1 MLAECIA
8 LGLFLAGLG
17 LCIVTGIQILY
28 ALLSGLLCFSVYCLA
43 KGYSARE
50 TGSMLWEGI
59 SQVRNI
65 LIIFVFIGGLTAVW
79 RISGTIPYIL
89 YYAVGF
95 IHPRYFVLCT
105 FLLCSSM
112 SFLTGTSFGT
122 ASTMGVICMLI
133 SNAAGL
139 SPFLTG
145 GAILSGSFF
154 GDIKLMCR
162 SSAVPLAATCIL
174 YVVLASGSSAP
185 ADRELLDLFRTNF
198 SLHWAA
204 MLPAVLILVL
214 SLLRVDVKYAM
225 AASIAAGA
233 AVALFVQGT
242 SPLSLLRCFLN
253 GYEAQDG
260 TRLAQLLN
268 GGGIR
273 SMVKVGIIV
282 LISASYSG
290 IFSHTCLLSGV
301 KHALLRSAR
310 RLTPFGTVLVTSVLS
325 CAVSCNQSLATILTC
340 QMCDGLYPKKEKLAL
355 ALEDTAILIA
365 ALIPWGIAG
374 TVPVAAIGAPMGCM
388 FYAFYLYLVP
398 LWNLITA
405 LYHDRIRAGR
415 TAFTSFM

>member
-17 LCIVTGIQILY
+17 LCIFTGIQILY
-28 ALLSGLLCFSVYCLA
+28 ALLFGLLCFSVYCLS
-43 KGYSARE
+43 KGYSARD
-50 TGSMLWEGI
+50 TGAMLWEGI
-59 SQVRNI
+59 SQVKNI
-65 LIIFVFIGGLTAVW
+65 LIIFVLIGGLTAVW
-79 RISGTIPYIL
+79 RICGTIPYIL
-89 YYAVGF
+89 YHGAGL

-105 FLLCSSM
+105 FLLCSFM

-133 SNAAGL
+133 SNTAGL

-154 GDIKLMCR
+154 GDRCSPMSSSAQLICSLTRTDIYLNMKLMCR
-162 SSAVPLAATCIL
+162 SCAVPFAVTCVL
-174 YVVLASGSSAP
+174 YVVLASGS
-185 ADRELLDLFRTNF
+185 
-198 SLHWAA
+198 
-204 MLPAVLILVL
+204 
-214 SLLRVDVKYAM
+214 
-225 AASIAAGA
+225 GA
-233 AVALFVQGT
+233 TVALFLQGT
-242 SPLSLLRCFLN
+242 APLALLRCFLN
-253 GYEAQDG
+253 GYQAEAG

-310 RLTPFGTVLVTSVLS
+310 HLTPFGTVLVTSILS

-374 TVPVAAIGAPMGCM
+374 AVPVAAIGAPMGCM
-388 FYAFYLYLVP
+388 FWAFYLYLVP
-398 LWNLITA
+398 LWNLFAA